1 MSVLAFTLAFGL
13 FLFTPSDLDELAK
26 SSLASAF
33 FASNIFFW
41 KQVGYFD
48 TAASQKPLLH
58 TWSLAIEEQYYAVY
72 PFLIVLLSRFYLRFR
87 TPAVILGA
95 ALSFL
100 TAVVLTY
107 SKPSAA
113 FYLGPTRAWELL
125 VGGLLALW
133 PSSSSH
139 RATINLISAPLGL
152 ALVLIAVVSYNPLMR
167 FPGVAA
173 LLPVVGAALIIWSGR
188 AGPTSVHKWL
198 SAGPVVSVGKASYSL
213 YLWHFPISS
222 FCGLCDA
229 PRNDAFDERRT
240 LSDSGLHLLRIAS
253 LHREA
258 VSFPGCRGPDSAF
271 GCRGVGVYG
280 GDRCRQRLDSFSQW
294 VARPSVES
302 SASRSAGRT

>member
-1 MSVLAFTLAFGL
+1 MRSDC

-72 PFLIVLLSRFYLRFR
+72 PFLIVLLS
-87 TPAVILGA
+87 ILSPLPNSCGDIGA

-167 FPGVAA
+167 FPAW
-173 LLPVVGAALIIWSGR
+173 PRCCPSSGR
-188 AGPTSVHKWL
+188 L
-198 SAGPVVSVGKASYSL
+198 
-213 YLWHFPISS
+213 
-222 FCGLCDA
+222 
-229 PRNDAFDERRT
+229 
-240 LSDSGLHLLRIAS
+240 
-253 LHREA
+253 
-258 VSFPGCRGPDSAF
+258 
-271 GCRGVGVYG
+271 
-280 GDRCRQRLDSFSQW
+280 
-294 VARPSVES
+294 
-302 SASRSAGRT
+302 